1 MKNLNKV
8 IILGAAMM
16 AVSANAQFGAASK
29 KDFTMENGKSGGYFT
44 YNPFTRASGG
54 GADASGYSF
63 SVEKMIGT
71 KEMAES
77 ILGFSQARVDGTTLW
92 QLHYR
97 WYMGEDTSLQL
108 GILGGDGFNS
118 KNDFNLTYWKDMPA
132 QGEGAISFSA
142 FAGLYRSSTD
152 NKIDINFGVK
162 ASYPLQ
168 NAVSIDATFWQLKR
182 GGDSGNFI
190 TIGVGYRF

>member
-8 IILGAAMM
+8 IILGTAMM

-29 KDFTMENGKSGGYFT
+29 KDFTMENGKSGGYFA

-63 SVEKMIGT
+63 SVEKLIGS

-92 QLHYR
+92 QLSYR
-97 WYMGEDTSLQL
+97 MYTGEDTSLQF
-108 GILGGDGFNS
+108 GVYGGDGFGG
-118 KNDFNLTYWKDMPA
+118 KNDFSLHYWKDMPS
-132 QGEGAISFSA
+132 QGEGAINFSL
-142 FAGLYRSSTD
+142 FGGLYRDSTD
-152 NKIDINFGVK
+152 NKINLSFGVK

-168 NAVSIDATFWQLKR
+168 NSVSIDATFWQFQR
-182 GGDSGNFI
+182 GGANGNFL
-190 TIGVGYRF
+190 TLGVGYKF